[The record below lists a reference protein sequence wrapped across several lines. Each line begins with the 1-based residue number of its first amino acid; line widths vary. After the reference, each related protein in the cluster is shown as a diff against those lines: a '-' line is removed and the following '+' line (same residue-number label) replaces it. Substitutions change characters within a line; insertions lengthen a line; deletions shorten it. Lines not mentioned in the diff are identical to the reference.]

1 MNNIF
6 FMIVSFACIIFF
18 IEHLTKILAHNNF
31 KDIEKLK
38 RKTRL
43 YVITILLMGIFLYL
57 FLIGNLFELLGNP
70 QGGGLATYV
79 VFIVAFILFFFF
91 LKYSTYAEK
100 KQRERLNQ
108 MKDKRL

>member
-18 IEHLTKILAHNNF
+18 IEHLTKILAHNSF
-31 KDIEKLK
+31 KNIEKLK
-38 RKTRL
+38 RKTRI
-43 YVITILLMGIFLYL
+43 YVITILLMGVFLYL

-70 QGGGLATYV
+70 QGGGLAIYV
-79 VFIVAFILFFFF
+79 VFIVAFILFLFF

-100 KQRERLNQ
+100 NRE
-108 MKDKRL
+108 KD